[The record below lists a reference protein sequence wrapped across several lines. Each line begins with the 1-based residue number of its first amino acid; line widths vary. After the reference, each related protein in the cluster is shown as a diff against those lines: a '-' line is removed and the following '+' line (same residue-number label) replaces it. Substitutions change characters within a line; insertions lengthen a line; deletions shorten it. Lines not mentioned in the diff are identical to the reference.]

1 MQSIRTKKIL
11 IDSLNRNE
19 KQSKIAFSWLLL
31 LRWGALICQ
40 GFIVLAVILLTGSRP
55 PDLILLIIFV
65 FSGGSNIAFHFFFHQ
80 KNRIIPGWLFAQ
92 VMILDVLLLT
102 LLLYYTG
109 GAMNPFTFL
118 FLIHICLGAI
128 LMQSFWAWSLAVYT
142 TVCYGVLF
150 FLPEPGVTSD
160 LTHLENG
167 LAITCATCTMN
178 SESSHSLM
186 TLHLQ
191 GMWFAFAITVFFIVF
206 FVNKIQNDLEQN
218 MQTLST
224 LEAEKIKSEK
234 LASLAT
240 LSAGAA
246 HEFSTPLATIAI
258 ASGEVLAILKEQDA
272 DPELIDDI
280 RLIREQVKKCREI
293 LYQMSAD
300 AGEHLAESLRDFTIK
315 ELFTKVLSG
324 FPEDIRRQI
333 RFDCDLMDFTIRM
346 PFRTLYRI
354 IRGLIKN
361 AIDASEAEH
370 PVFVS
375 CRKDE
380 GFLYVKVRDLG
391 HGMDQETL
399 SRAIEPFFTTKETGR
414 GLGLG
419 LFLAESAADR
429 FGGKLELASAPGKGT
444 TAVISFSLKQIH
456 SS

>member
-1 MQSIRTKKIL
+1 MQSVRTKKIL
-11 IDSLNRNE
+11 IDAISKDE
-19 KQSKIAFSWLLL
+19 KQSNTAFSWLLL

-40 GFIVLAVILLTGSRP
+40 AFIVLAIIMLTGSRP
-55 PDLILLIIFV
+55 PVPILLFIFA
-65 FSGGSNIAFHFFFHQ
+65 FGGGSNIAFHFFFHQ

-92 VMILDVLLLT
+92 VMTLDILLLT

-128 LMQSFWAWSLAVYT
+128 LMQSFWAWSLAIYT
-142 TVCYGVLF
+142 TLCYGILF
-150 FLPEPGVTSD
+150 FLPEPGLASD
-160 LTHLENG
+160 LSGLNG
-167 LAITCATCTMN
+167 FTTTCQSCTMD
-178 SESSHSLM
+178 SELSGSLM

-206 FVNKIQNDLEQN
+206 FINKIQNEMEEN
-218 MQTLST
+218 MQTLAT
-224 LEAEKIKSEK
+224 LESEKIKSEK

-258 ASGEVLAILKEQDA
+258 ASGEMLDILKEQNA
-272 DPELIDDI
+272 DPELIADI

-324 FPEDIRRQI
+324 FPEDDRRQV
-333 RFDCDLMDFTIRM
+333 RFDCDIMDFTIRM

-361 AIDASEAEH
+361 AVDASEPEH

-380 GFLYVKVRDLG
+380 NYLYVKVRDLG
-391 HGMDQETL
+391 QGMNEETL
-399 SRAIEPFFTTKETGR
+399 SRAVEPFFTTKETGK

-419 LFLAESAADR
+419 LFLAESAAER
-429 FGGKLELASAPGKGT
+429 FGGKLDLASAPGEGT

-456 SS
+456 ST